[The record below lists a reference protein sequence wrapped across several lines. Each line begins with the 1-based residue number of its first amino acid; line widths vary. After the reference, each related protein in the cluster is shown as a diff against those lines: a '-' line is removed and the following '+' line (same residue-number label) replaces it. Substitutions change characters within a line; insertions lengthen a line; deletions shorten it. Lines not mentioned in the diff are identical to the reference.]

1 MEAPASRRRRRDSAG
16 TVEDVSVVE
25 EPREPVLVVV
35 PPEEALRLARPLP
48 SEDDFAIEGLTPD
61 EWSTLNAVLAER

>member
-1 MEAPASRRRRRDSAG
+1 MKQPPPGVDKLTRQYHG
-16 TVEDVSVVE
+16 GVSVVE

-35 PPEEALRLARPLP
+35 PPEEALRRARPLP
-48 SEDDFAIEGLTPD
+48 SADDFAIEGLTPE

>member
-1 MEAPASRRRRRDSAG
+1 
-16 TVEDVSVVE
+16 VSVVE

-35 PPEEALRLARPLP
+35 PPEEALRRARPLP
-48 SEDDFAIEGLTPD
+48 SADDFAIEGLTPD

>member
-1 MEAPASRRRRRDSAG
+1 LKQHRPGVD
-16 TVEDVSVVE
+16 TVIRQYHRDVSVVE

-35 PPEEALRLARPLP
+35 PPEEALRRARPLP
-48 SEDDFAIEGLTPD
+48 SADDFAIEGLTPD